1 MGKLP
6 LGIRITRIINWI
18 SIVGFALFGVLVA
31 KLAIADFI
39 ARMGN
44 PTWLLRVICVVAA
57 FLVGSLPGIF
67 LLFVNRGLQQG
78 KKRARIWQIMLSIL
92 GLVAF
97 PIGTVLGL
105 APLYF
110 MFFDKP
116 TKEFLQ
122 QP

>member
-6 LGIRITRIINWI
+6 LGIRITLGINWV
-18 SIVGFALFGVLVA
+18 SIVGFALFGILVA

-44 PTWLLRVICVVAA
+44 PTWLLQVICVVAA
-57 FLVGSLPGIF
+57 FLVASLPGIF
-67 LLFVNRGLQQG
+67 LLFVSKGLSQG
-78 KKRARIWQIMLSIL
+78 KKRARIWQIVLSAL

-110 MFFDKP
+110 MFFDKS
-116 TKEFLQ
+116 TKESLQ